1 MKTENQPPPL
11 PTLTTLLTPAA
22 ATGLFLTPPHSFPD
36 IHSPLSSAFWGE
48 TIIFCSPMKGNLQRD
63 ITCFI
68 LLLDL
73 LYLRDGTD
81 ACVCLCV
88 YILRKL
94 NSAMVLGLGF
104 DLAAK

>member
-1 MKTENQPPPL
+1 
-11 PTLTTLLTPAA
+11 
-22 ATGLFLTPPHSFPD
+22 
-36 IHSPLSSAFWGE
+36 
-48 TIIFCSPMKGNLQRD
+48 MKGNLQRD